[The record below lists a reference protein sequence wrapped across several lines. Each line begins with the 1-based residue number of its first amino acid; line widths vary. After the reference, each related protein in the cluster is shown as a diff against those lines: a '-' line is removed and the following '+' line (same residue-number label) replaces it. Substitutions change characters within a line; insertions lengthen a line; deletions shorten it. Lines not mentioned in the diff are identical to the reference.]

1 MSTTALVLT
10 VLAMGLVTYLIRL
23 VPIALFTRLNMPV
36 WAQQTMRYVPTAVLA
51 AIIVPEMLRPG
62 GTLDISLGNARLLAG
77 VVAIVVAWRT
87 RNVLLTV
94 AVGMGVL
101 WVVQALF

>member
-51 AIIVPEMLRPG
+51 AIIVPEMLRPS

>member
-23 VPIALFTRLNMPV
+23 VPIALFTRLKMPV

-51 AIIVPEMLRPG
+51 ALIVPELLRPG
-62 GTLDISLGNARLLAG
+62 GNLDISLGNARLLGG
-77 VVAIVVAWRT
+77 VIAIVVAWRT

-94 AVGMGVL
+94 VVGMVVL
-101 WVVQALF
+101 WAVQALF